1 MLPAQNPYSDRPYII
16 CHMAVTI
23 DGKVTGNGFYK
34 QDVSEYFTISD
45 QFGADAF
52 CCGKNTFMEAYGKD
66 LDLSNYKNKNKNGL
80 KDFIIKEDS
89 KKFLI
94 CFDRKGSVNW
104 KFNKLQPGPFTA
116 KGFEYAHIVIVL
128 TEKANEDYLAYLQ
141 DKKISYIIA
150 GKEDTDLKLAL
161 KKIKELLGVNFLLL
175 EGGSLINGSFQR
187 EKLVD
192 ELSLLSVPII
202 EEKNSKPLFYD
213 SVFEEFELKDV
224 KKIKNNYIWITYKK
238 K

>member
-1 MLPAQNPYSDRPYII
+1 M
-16 CHMAVTI
+16 
-23 DGKVTGNGFYK
+23 
-34 QDVSEYFTISD
+34 
-45 QFGADAF
+45 
-52 CCGKNTFMEAYGKD
+52 
-66 LDLSNYKNKNKNGL
+66 
-80 KDFIIKEDS
+80 
-89 KKFLI
+89 
-94 CFDRKGSVNW
+94 
-104 KFNKLQPGPFTA
+104 
-116 KGFEYAHIVIVL
+116 
-128 TEKANEDYLAYLQ
+128 
-141 DKKISYIIA
+141 
-150 GKEDTDLKLAL
+150 